1 VLRPGALHLDLEE
14 PLAAFA
20 RDGYARLGAVLD
32 PAAARALRD
41 RADALM
47 LGTIRHPGMFFQ
59 HDSPTGRYE
68 DLAFGA
74 GWVGPSRAYRKLE
87 KLELDPL
94 FTAWIENPLFARVA
108 RAVLGPDIALYR
120 AVLWNK
126 APRGGMDL
134 PWHQDDGEFWGLD
147 RPPCLQIWTALDDAA
162 PESGCVEVVPR
173 SHLGGLASPIG
184 GTVQADRLE
193 AAQAEARRV
202 ALEAATGEAL
212 LIHNHVWHRSGRNA
226 TDTPRRAISI
236 AYLSAETRCRRQR
249 RAPRAFQRVFVDA
262 ALGEEGAARSDQA

>member
-1 VLRPGALHLDLEE
+1 MLRPEAAHLDLER
-14 PLAAFA
+14 PLATFH
-20 RDGYARLGAVLD
+20 REGYARLGPVLD
-32 PAAARALRD
+32 TDAACALRE

-47 LGTIRHPGMFFQ
+47 LGTIRYPGLFFQ

-68 DLAFGA
+68 DLTYGA

-87 KLELDPL
+87 KLELDPV
-94 FTAWIENPLFARVA
+94 FSAWIENPLFARVA

-126 APRGGMDL
+126 APRGGMEL

-147 RPPCLQIWTALDDAA
+147 RAPCLQIWTAIDDAS
-162 PESGCVEVVPR
+162 PESGCVEVVPG
-173 SHLGGLASPIG
+173 SHQAGLASPIG
-184 GTVQADRLE
+184 GTVQAHRLE

-202 ALEAATGEAL
+202 ALPVAAGEAL

-249 RAPRAFQRVFVDA
+249 RAPREFKRVFGERPRRDA
-262 ALGEEGAARSDQA
+262 SLPSDWP